1 MTSITRLSVWQLPLT
16 SHEAY
21 HMADGKSCE
30 TVTTTILRIDTD
42 DGLSG
47 WGEICPIP
55 HYLPAYADGVIPAI
69 QELVPILIDADPI
82 GPEALMAKLDL
93 HLQDHRYAK
102 SAIDM
107 ALWDL
112 TARSAGLPL
121 YRLLGG
127 LQTRDLPLYHSITCV
142 EPDVMVAMAKEAYG
156 QGIRQFQVKLGAD
169 KDWQKDVE
177 RLVKV
182 REAVGPGPL
191 VYGDWNCGG
200 DRLDCTRAGRA
211 VAHLDI
217 MLEQPCAT
225 LEQCAAVRS
234 ATGLAIKIDENG
246 HDFET
251 LLKAHTLGCLDA
263 YALKT
268 SKSGGVSASRRLRD
282 LCLYLGT
289 RLCVEDTWGSDIT
302 TSAALHLATSTPR
315 RALLNT
321 CDLSGYVSP
330 RLDEAAPERTNG
342 SIRANDAPGLG
353 VVPDLDLLGQPIAV
367 FD

>member
-1 MTSITRLSVWQLPLT
+1 MTSITRLSIWQIPLT

-30 TVTTTILRIDTD
+30 TVTTTLLRIDTD
-42 DGLSG
+42 TGLSG
-47 WGEICPIP
+47 WGEVCPIP

-69 QELVPILIDADPI
+69 QDMVPVLIDADPI
-82 GPEALMAKLDL
+82 GPEALMAQLDAQ
-93 HLQDHRYAK
+93 LQGHHYAK
-102 SAIDM
+102 SIIDM

-112 TARSAGLPL
+112 TGKAADLPL
-121 YRLLGG
+121 YALLGG
-127 LQTRDLPLYHSITCV
+127 LQTRDLPLYQSITCV
-142 EPDVMVAMAKEAYG
+142 APDEMVRMAKEAYA

-169 KDWQKDVE
+169 KSWETDLE

-182 REAVGPGPL
+182 REAVGAGPL

-200 DRLDCTRAGRA
+200 NRLDCTRVGRA

-217 MLEQPCAT
+217 MLEQPCPT
-225 LEQCAAVRS
+225 LEQCAAVRA
-234 ATGLAIKIDENG
+234 ATGLPIKIDENG
-246 HDFET
+246 FDFES
-251 LLKAHTLGCLDA
+251 LLKAQALGCLDA

-268 SKSGGVSASRRLRD
+268 SKSGGISASRRLRD

-302 TSAALHLATSTPR
+302 TSAALHLASATPS

-330 RLDEAAPERTNG
+330 HVDPRGPVRHAG
-342 SIRANDAPGLG
+342 SIQAPDGPGLG
-353 VVPDLDLLGQPIAV
+353 IEPNLDLLVQPLAV